1 MTTTTPQRG
10 RTTTYV
16 WLILSAFTIASLF
29 LAPAHEPGVAQASV
43 PITVAVLLLAAIKA
57 RLIIQYFM
65 EVRTAP
71 VWPRVATDGWL
82 VLIFGGV
89 LGIYLY

>member
-1 MTTTTPQRG
+1 MTTTTPERG

-16 WLILSAFTIASLF
+16 WLLLSAITIASLF
-29 LAPAHEPGVAQASV
+29 LAPAHEHGVAQPSV
-43 PITVAVLLLAAIKA
+43 VITVAVLLLAAIKA

-71 VWPRVATDGWL
+71 VWLRISTDVWL
-82 VLIFGGV
+82 VALFGGV

>member
-1 MTTTTPQRG
+1 MTPATATG

-16 WLILSAFTIASLF
+16 WVILSVLTLASWF
-29 LAPAHEPGVAQASV
+29 LAPAHEHGAVVAST
-43 PITVAVLLLAAIKA
+43 PITIAVLGMALIKS

-71 VWPRVATDGWL
+71 AWLMLATDGWL
-82 VLIFGGV
+82 VVLFGGI
-89 LGIYLY
+89 LAIYFW